1 LDIVKKKLNICLFL
15 NRTHFGQELATNKI
29 VRFIYQGQFL
39 CDKNTVKSY
48 NIKDQTTIH
57 CHITTKPNQQQSSS
71 SSSSSTTTTTT
82 SNDSASA
89 NLNHEHSGSGLR
101 LREVNYPNNN
111 NNNQSVASQTNNNLP
126 INRTFILN
134 GNTTN
139 NIDPNLIDASTPRL
153 AQNTNSTTTTV
164 ISIDLNNL
172 LLPLFAVL
180 LGIIWYFRVNF
191 KHFFSPLSTLI
202 LVIFTFIYALF
213 LFNNI
218 HSTSS
223 IAANNFMMQSRILRR
238 RQTTRQPTPP
248 PPPQPA
254 PADPIQN

>member
-1 LDIVKKKLNICLFL
+1 M
-15 NRTHFGQELATNKI
+15 
-29 VRFIYQGQFL
+29 RFIYQGQFL

-57 CHITTKPNQQQSSS
+57 CHITTKPNQQSSA
-71 SSSSSTTTTTT
+71 STTTTTSSS
-82 SNDSASA
+82 SNDSASS
-89 NLNHEHSGSGLR
+89 NLNNEHSGSGLR
-101 LREVNYPNNN
+101 LREVNFPNNNNN

-126 INRTFILN
+126 INRTFIVN
-134 GNTTN
+134 GNTAN
-139 NIDPNLIDASTPRL
+139 NIDANLIDASTPRL
-153 AQNTNSTTTTV
+153 AQVTNSTTTTTTTV

-223 IAANNFMMQSRILRR
+223 IAANNFMMHSRILRR

-248 PPPQPA
+248 HQPQPA
-254 PADPIQN
+254 PADLIQN

>member
-1 LDIVKKKLNICLFL
+1 M
-15 NRTHFGQELATNKI
+15 NKI

-57 CHITTKPNQQQSSS
+57 CHITTKPNQQSQQQQSINNLDID
-71 SSSSSTTTTTT
+71 T
-82 SNDSASA
+82 SNGLA
-89 NLNHEHSGSGLR
+89 NFGQEHSSSGLR
-101 LREVNYPNNN
+101 LREVNFSNSDTNQTVNTNIDNVNNGSSNTINNN
-111 NNNQSVASQTNNNLP
+111 NN
-126 INRTFILN
+126 
-134 GNTTN
+134 
-139 NIDPNLIDASTPRL
+139 DPNLMTTATPRVNPN
-153 AQNTNSTTTTV
+153 QTTTTTI

-172 LLPLFAVL
+172 LLPFFAAL
-180 LGIIWYFRVNF
+180 LGVSWYFRVNF

-223 IAANNFMMQSRILRR
+223 IAANNFMMHSRIMRR
-238 RQTTRQPTPP
+238 RQIRVQQQQPIVQPTTPEPP
-248 PPPQPA
+248 IVPLPTTQA
-254 PADPIQN
+254 